1 MDFQFYYFSLFA
13 IFAVVIYMMAVD
25 PNVSKFIIL
34 LMKMGRLNI
43 SRIIF
48 WLKFYPRLRFD
59 TALLKWKSRQVIKKQ
74 LKDLDRQ

>member
-34 LMKMGRLNI
+34 LMKMGRIKI
-43 SRIIF
+43 SRTIF

-59 TALLKWKSRQVIKKQ
+59 TALLKWKSRQVVKKQ
-74 LKDLDRQ
+74 LKNLDRQ